1 MHPQGNSASSSF
13 CPFPKSQNS
22 QSPSRRTW
30 ELPSC
35 SPNWRNDD
43 RIVLVTLVTWIPL
56 RCSCPSVHPVH
67 PVHGPVSHVK
77 DTLPQPGGLSTLT
90 ITVITM
96 TVLTVCTSNITQHG
110 RLHLTSLLSL
120 ETFWSKTGLSRSW
133 FCACT
138 GWTFTSQEII
148 VYYCNS
154 AEHTQ
159 QYATM

>member
-35 SPNWRNDD
+35 SPNWRKDD
-43 RIVLVTLVTWIPL
+43 RIVLVTLVIWIPL
-56 RCSCPSVHPVH
+56 RCSCPSDHPVH

-90 ITVITM
+90 TVITM
-96 TVLTVCTSNITQHG
+96 AVLTVCTSNITQHC
-110 RLHLTSLLSL
+110 LTSSHLCSVL
-120 ETFWSKTGLSRSW
+120 KHVGQKQACHGLGFAPAQGGHSHPKR
-133 FCACT
+133 
-138 GWTFTSQEII
+138 
-148 VYYCNS
+148 
-154 AEHTQ
+154 
-159 QYATM
+159 